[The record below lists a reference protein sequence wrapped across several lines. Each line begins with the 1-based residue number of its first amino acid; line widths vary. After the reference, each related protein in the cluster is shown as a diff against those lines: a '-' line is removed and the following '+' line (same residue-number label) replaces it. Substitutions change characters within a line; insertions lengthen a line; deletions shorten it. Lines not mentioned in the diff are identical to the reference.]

1 MKRIRSRR
9 MRRLGLLVVLAAGL
23 AAMLPIPAQ
32 EPAPPAASAPPV
44 SGGATISAEPLR
56 ASANASPPAAVR
68 GGPVGFFVKGG
79 IFMWPLLLAA
89 ILAVAVIGERLYTM
103 QRAHTDTRKLMAAV
117 VASLRAKG
125 VGGIDPAL
133 EICMR
138 TRGPIAAILH
148 AGLMKARRG
157 PAAVEKAIETSG
169 AVELAFL
176 QRGLIVLSSIA
187 NLSPLLGFLGT
198 VTGMIHAFE
207 AIAAAE
213 QVSSKVVA
221 NGIAEALI
229 TTLAGLVIAIPAQSA
244 FNYFVSRIDRFVT
257 EMEESAIELL
267 DALTDLHSWGPPA

>member
-1 MKRIRSRR
+1 MKRIRPPRACL
-9 MRRLGLLVVLAAGL
+9 LGLLVLLAGGL
-23 AAMLPIPAQ
+23 AGVAPALTQ
-32 EPAPPAASAPPV
+32 EPAAPAVIAPSAVAGFATDDAPV
-44 SGGATISAEPLR
+44 R
-56 ASANASPPAAVR
+56 AAVDAAPAVTAR
-68 GGPVGFFVKGG
+68 GGLLASFVKGG
-79 IFMWPLLLAA
+79 VFMWPLLLAA
-89 ILAVAVIGERLYTM
+89 VLAVAVIGERLYTM
-103 QRAHTDTRKLMAAV
+103 QRAHTDTRKLMTAV

-125 VGGIDPAL
+125 AGGVDPAL

-169 AVELAFL
+169 SVELAFL
-176 QRGLIVLSSIA
+176 QRGLIILSSIA
-187 NLSPLLGFLGT
+187 NLAPLLGFLGT

-229 TTLAGLVIAIPAQSA
+229 TTLAGLVIAIPAQGA

>member
-1 MKRIRSRR
+1 MTRTRPGLACL
-9 MRRLGLLVVLAAGL
+9 LGLLALLGAGL
-23 AAMLPIPAQ
+23 AAAPPAPAQ
-32 EPAPPAASAPPV
+32 APALPGAVAPPAAAVSAT
-44 SGGATISAEPLR
+44 SGEPLLP
-56 ASANASPPAAVR
+56 AVQTSPPAAPR
-68 GGPVGFFVKGG
+68 GGLLVFFIKGG
-79 IFMWPLLLAA
+79 VFMWPLLLSA
-89 ILAVAVIGERLYTM
+89 ILALAVSGERLYTM
-103 QRAHTDTRKLMAAV
+103 QSAHTDTRKLMAAV

-125 VGGIDPAL
+125 AAGIDPAL

-187 NLSPLLGFLGT
+187 NLAPLLGFLGT

-229 TTLAGLVIAIPAQSA
+229 TTLAGLVIAIPAQGA

-257 EMEESAIELL
+257 EWEEAAIELL